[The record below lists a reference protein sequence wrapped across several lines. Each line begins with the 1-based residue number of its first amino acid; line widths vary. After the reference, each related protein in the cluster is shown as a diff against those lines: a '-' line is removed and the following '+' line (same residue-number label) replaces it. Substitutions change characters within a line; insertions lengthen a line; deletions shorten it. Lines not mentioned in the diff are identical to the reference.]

1 MTSASRRAWP
11 PGRGPGTAI
20 AAGDESRNA
29 GPPAAI
35 RYNEHDADE
44 AAEAVTRLYQAHVL
58 SMTRL
63 AHIML
68 GDLAAAED
76 VVQEAF
82 CGLYRRWHHLTDTGK
97 ALGYVR
103 SSVLNGCR
111 SAARRRPPADQ
122 EHEPPSAVSA
132 EATVMA
138 GEERREIMR
147 AVRALP
153 PRQREVLVL
162 RYYLDLPEAEIAAVM
177 GIGGSTVRS
186 TTHRAIATLGQVLR
200 GES

>member
-1 MTSASRRAWP
+1 MPA
-11 PGRGPGTAI
+11 G
-20 AAGDESRNA
+20 AGDESRNA
-29 GPPAAI
+29 GPSAAA
-35 RYNEHDADE
+35 RYHEDGPDE
-44 AAEAVTRLYQAHVL
+44 AAEAVTRLYQAHLL
-58 SMTRL
+58 SLTRL

-82 CGLYRRWHHLTDTGK
+82 CGLYRRWHHLTDTDK

-111 SAARRRPPADQ
+111 SAVRHRPPADQ
-122 EHEPPSAVSA
+122 GHEPPPAVSA
-132 EATVMA
+132 ETTVMA

-147 AVRALP
+147 AIRGLP

-177 GIGGSTVRS
+177 GIGSSTVRS
-186 TTHRAIATLGQVLR
+186 ATHRAIASPGRALR
-200 GES
+200 EGP